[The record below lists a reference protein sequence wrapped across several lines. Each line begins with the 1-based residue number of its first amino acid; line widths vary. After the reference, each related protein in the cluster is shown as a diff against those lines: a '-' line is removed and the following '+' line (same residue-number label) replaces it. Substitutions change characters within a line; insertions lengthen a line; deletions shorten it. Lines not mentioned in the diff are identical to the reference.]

1 VKEYTLFTHDYDD
14 GGDRNAIVQ
23 HFLAKDDTHANQIGT
38 IVYKHLG
45 IDENMIVEGWHVPL
59 VVTGILM
66 RDQEAFVGLV
76 KFVIPQI
83 VTRDQLKSDN
93 RLSVFLQVDLARL
106 RDYIA
111 WYNSV
116 NV

>member
-1 VKEYTLFTHDYDD
+1 MKEYTLFTHDNE
-14 GGDRNAIVQ
+14 GVRHAIVQ
-23 HFLAKDDTHANQIGT
+23 HFLAKDDNHANQIGT

-45 IDENMIVEGWHVPL
+45 IDDNMIIEGWHVPL
-59 VVTGILM
+59 VVTGVLM
-66 RDQEAFVGLV
+66 RDQETFVGLV

-83 VTRDQLKSDN
+83 VTCDQLKPGS

-106 RDYIA
+106 RDYMT
-111 WYNSV
+111 WCTSV